1 MISQGNKVPADL
13 RLLQVNMAKVDKSAV
28 TGESLP
34 ATATTESTDSRLLNS
49 ANIALMGTL

>member
-1 MISQGNKVPADL
+1 VISQGNKVPADL
-13 RLLQVNMAKVDKSAV
+13 RLLQVNMAKIDKSAV

-34 ATATTESTDSRLLNS
+34 ATATTEATDSRLLNS